1 MAHYAI
7 HTPIQGDSRFEQNY
21 LNKGLDSI
29 EAKYASMIEG
39 MYKSLGDLMNHLN
52 KKGISDNTI
61 ILFMSDNGG
70 LSAHARGGEK
80 HTHNKVIAYYAG
92 DEKSIDEFNLDG
104 VDQIIYSFLHLKGNK
119 LAVDNEVD
127 SLTLLNV
134 VNQKKKYPKLKV
146 LVSLGGW
153 GGCETCSDAF
163 STEEGRVEFAISTAN
178 IIESFKADGIDLDWE
193 YPGISGFPGHDY
205 KPEDREN
212 FTDLVV
218 QLRKYMKEGDIL
230 SFAAGAST
238 RFFENS
244 VEWDKVMPLVDNVN
258 LMTYDFY
265 GSGSSKTGHHTAL
278 SSNEFQDRSAESSIE
293 ALINLGVNPKQI
305 FIGGAFYI
313 KTFKNVENISNG
325 LNQNAEWNRTYNQMD
340 FEDVR
345 SNFNFYWDS
354 LANAPYAYDSINKI
368 FATFDDHKSI
378 ELKSQYALENNLGG
392 IMFWQ
397 LMNDKKQNGLLK
409 TMVNEMK

>member
-1 MAHYAI
+1 M
-7 HTPIQGDSRFEQNY
+7 
-21 LNKGLDSI
+21 
-29 EAKYASMIEG
+29 
-39 MYKSLGDLMNHLN
+39 
-52 KKGISDNTI
+52 KKI
-61 ILFMSDNGG
+61 ILILLIFISCTNNSDI
-70 LSAHARGGEK
+70 K
-80 HTHNKVIAYYAG
+80 PQVIAYYAG

-119 LAVDNEVD
+119 LAIDNQVD

-153 GGCETCSDAF
+153 GGCKTCSDAF

-313 KTFKNVENISNG
+313 KTFKNVENINNG

-340 FEDVR
+340 FEDLR

-378 ELKSQYALENNLGG
+378 KLKSQYALENNLGG

-409 TMVNEMK
+409 TMVDEIKL

>member
-1 MAHYAI
+1 M
-7 HTPIQGDSRFEQNY
+7 
-21 LNKGLDSI
+21 
-29 EAKYASMIEG
+29 
-39 MYKSLGDLMNHLN
+39 
-52 KKGISDNTI
+52 KKI
-61 ILFMSDNGG
+61 ILILLIFISCTNNSDI
-70 LSAHARGGEK
+70 K
-80 HTHNKVIAYYAG
+80 PQVIAYYAG

-119 LAVDNEVD
+119 LAIDNEVD

-153 GGCETCSDAF
+153 GGCKTCSDAF

-178 IIESFKADGIDLDWE
+178 IIELFNADGIDLDWE

-205 KPEDREN
+205 KPEDKEN

-218 QLRKYMKEGDIL
+218 QLRKYMKKDDIL

-313 KTFKNVENISNG
+313 KTFKNVENINNG
-325 LNQNAEWNRTYNQMD
+325 LNQNAEWNRSYSQIN

-345 SNFNFYWDS
+345 SNFSFYWDS

-378 ELKSQYALENNLGG
+378 KLKSQYALDNNLGG

-409 TMVNEMK
+409 TMVNEIKKD

>member
-1 MAHYAI
+1 M
-7 HTPIQGDSRFEQNY
+7 
-21 LNKGLDSI
+21 
-29 EAKYASMIEG
+29 
-39 MYKSLGDLMNHLN
+39 
-52 KKGISDNTI
+52 
-61 ILFMSDNGG
+61 
-70 LSAHARGGEK
+70 
-80 HTHNKVIAYYAG
+80 
-92 DEKSIDEFNLDG
+92 
-104 VDQIIYSFLHLKGNK
+104 KGNK
-119 LAVDNEVD
+119 LAVDNELD
-127 SLTLLNV
+127 SLALLNV

-153 GGCETCSDAF
+153 GGCKTCSDAF

-178 IIESFKADGIDLDWE
+178 IIELFNADGIDLDWE

-205 KPEDREN
+205 KPEDKEN

-218 QLRKYMKEGDIL
+218 QLRKYMKKDDIL

-313 KTFKNVENISNG
+313 KTFKNVENINNG
-325 LNQNAEWNRTYNQMD
+325 LNQNAEWNRSYSQIN
-340 FEDVR
+340 FEDAR
-345 SNFNFYWDS
+345 SNFSFYWDS
-354 LANAPYAYDSINKI
+354 LAKAPYAYDSINKI

-378 ELKSQYALENNLGG
+378 KLKSQYAIDNNLGG

-409 TMVNEMK
+409 TMVNHIK